1 MVTLGIGLFL
11 LGLGCLLV
19 VLINPRFR
27 TWQGILAATVVL
39 LIAAGVGYVGL
50 RSNQVKTETALK
62 AKEAEVS
69 KEKSKAEQASRE
81 KIAAERKA
89 KAQQASREKADA
101 EQKAATEQVSRE
113 ASTEPKIESQ
123 GVATNT
129 SETEQGIKEETNQA
143 NLIAA
148 AQNQIIGKTYS
159 VVPSLYD
166 GEDVNQAMAENK
178 APQNLFHDGAQIITF
193 TNDTTAHIQLNG
205 AYRPDY
211 DAGYTLSETTLSIG
225 QHAIPYTYAN
235 DTMTFNPWTTTLDGH
250 TVTWTITPNN

>member
-81 KIAAERKA
+81 K
-89 KAQQASREKADA
+89 ADA

-113 ASTEPKIESQ
+113 ASTEPEIESQ

-143 NLIAA
+143 DLIAA

-178 APQNLFHDGAQIITF
+178 VPQNLFHDGAQIITF